1 MAGFTDF
8 LTGNAGSIIGGL
20 LGAAGGGSSTTQATQ
35 SRDPWGP
42 AQPYILGNLQKE
54 ASLQDYY
61 AKTPFNAQQQ
71 QGYSNLFGD
80 NQNFRDNIA
89 PGLMN
94 FANQGMT
101 QGYQRATGGPVGSG
115 GGYGGAR
122 VPGGMT
128 QGGAGPFS
136 VNRGA
141 VSGQNSLL
149 DLNGAQNPYSN
160 GAIIPPKTAAANPA
174 AGGASGG
181 LLGGNYGH
189 DGSTNTNASGGIGIG
204 NYTDAINQTA
214 MDAAQKYGM
223 MNPMAG
229 LVAGLISK
237 GMSESQALAAVNS
250 MADPIAALNALQG
263 WTTVDPSYGLYGGGN
278 SGGDYGG
285 SNVGRDGSEGGYGG
299 DSSHGTAGW

>member
-20 LGAAGGGSSTTQATQ
+20 LGAASGGDKTQTATQ
-35 SRDPWGP
+35 TKDPWAP
-42 AQPYILGNLQKE
+42 AQPYIMDNLKRGAE
-54 ASLQDYY
+54 LQDYY
-61 AKTPFNAQQQ
+61 QKTPFNQQQ
-71 QGYSNLFGD
+71 IQSYSNLFGD
-80 NQNFRDNIA
+80 IGNFRDNVA

-101 QGYQRATGGPVGSG
+101 SNYQRIPGAATFGGTQATGRTVQS
-115 GGYGGAR
+115 
-122 VPGGMT
+122 
-128 QGGAGPFS
+128 GAGPFS
-136 VNRGA
+136 VAQGA
-141 VSGQNSLL
+141 GTRSTGVNPML
-149 DLNGAQNPYSN
+149 DLNAMQNPYSN
-160 GAIIPPKTAAANPA
+160 GAIKPPTVAAAVPA
-174 AGGASGG
+174 AGGASGGG

-189 DGSTNTNASGGIGIG
+189 DGGTSANASGGIGIG
-204 NYTDAINQTA
+204 NYTDAINQRA
-214 MDAAQKYGM
+214 MDQAQKYGM

-229 LVAGLISK
+229 IVAGLISK

-250 MADPIAALNALQG
+250 MSDPIAALNALQG